1 MNVICFSNTV
11 SSSSSSSIL
20 MTSLLYPTYFPN
32 IAHFW
37 AMVNWDVVYFEVSDN
52 YQKQS
57 YRNRTEI
64 YAANGKLALTVPVS
78 YSQKNRQLYKDVKIA
93 NEEQW
98 QIQHLKSLQSAYSMS
113 PFFEFYIDDL
123 MPLFETHFDYILD
136 FNLKCFEIIVNA
148 LQLNITPKHTKTF
161 VPIAKE
167 KQTTDKTDFRPLVK
181 RNFKTK
187 SLQPYTQVFTEKHGF
202 IPNLSIL
209 DLLFN
214 EGPNAELYL
223 KRQKLL
229 LT

>member
-1 MNVICFSNTV
+1 
-11 SSSSSSSIL
+11 

-37 AMVNWDVVYFEVSDN
+37 AIVNADSVYFEVCDN

-64 YAANGKLALTVPVS
+64 YGANGKLALTVPVS
-78 YSQKNRQLYKDVKIA
+78 YTQKNRQLYKDVKIA

-98 QIQHLKSLQSAYSMS
+98 QLQHLKSLQSAYSMS

-123 MPLFETHFDYILD
+123 MPLFEEQFDYILD
-136 FNLKCFEIIVNA
+136 FNLKCFEVLLNSI
-148 LQLNITPKHTKTF
+148 QLNLTPKHTKTF
-161 VPIAKE
+161 EKE
-167 KQTTDKTDFRPLVK
+167 PTGKTDYRNLVK
-181 RNFKTK
+181 RNFEVN
-187 SLQPYTQVFTEKHGF
+187 SFQPYTQVFTEKHGF

-214 EGPNAELYL
+214 EGPNTELYL
-223 KRQKLL
+223 KQQKL
-229 LT
+229 